1 MDEHQ
6 VTIRPFPRVRVL
18 LWWGFGL
25 LAASLALG
33 AFIFFFR
40 GNGPF
45 DVDVW
50 WMTTLAAARGDV
62 LLAVS
67 YAMNFAGAGW
77 FGVYAVP
84 LAVGGAFLIARRP
97 WAALFFICAE
107 IAGAGA
113 VQVMKHL
120 FGRARP
126 EDIIVISDFGSF
138 PSGHVAN
145 AATVAV
151 ALWVLFPRVWVAVAG
166 AAWILL
172 MAFSRTYLGAH
183 WLSDTVGGALVGAAA
198 ALLVAA
204 AFARVLERE
213 WGRKRI
219 EESVAPPS
227 LG

>member
-1 MDEHQ
+1 MSEQQ

-18 LWWGFGL
+18 LLWGFSL
-25 LAASLALG
+25 LGASLALG
-33 AFIFFFR
+33 SFIFFFR

-45 DVDVW
+45 GVDVV
-50 WMTTLAAARGDV
+50 WMTFLAGGRGDV
-62 LLAVS
+62 LLWIS

-84 LAVGGAFLIARRP
+84 IAVAAAFLIARRP
-97 WAALFFICAE
+97 WAALYFIAAE

-113 VQVMKHL
+113 VQVMKHV

-126 EDIIVISDFGSF
+126 DDIIVVSDFGSF

-151 ALWVLFPRVWVAVAG
+151 AFWVLFPRVWVAIVG
-166 AAWILL
+166 ACWVLL

-183 WLSDTVGGALVGAAA
+183 WLSDTVGGALVGSAA

-204 AFARVLERE
+204 VFARALERE